1 MGYCISLKDYD
12 LKIKKENANK
22 ALEALKELVKGY
34 IKNKVSPPWITFD
47 EVLNAKTLS
56 EATDYFY
63 WTLSKN
69 DDGDYDKLDFTGE
82 KLYDDEDM
90 FRSLAPF
97 VESGSYVEIH
107 GEEDTWRWVFD
118 GRSMKEVYP
127 VLD

>member
-1 MGYCISLKDYD
+1 LLYQLDQKTDS
-12 LKIKKENANK
+12 
-22 ALEALKELVKGY
+22 
-34 IKNKVSPPWITFD
+34 
-47 EVLNAKTLS
+47 KTLS

-127 VLD
+127 VWD